1 MVKSNSKPD
10 SKSEDSEKK
19 DFKSK
24 VLDVLKSDEGQE
36 LIKNTVTV
44 YFDENTGKMD
54 LIPVDMTIS
63 DYMIDKIYKSDEFT
77 NLPLGIREGFLRS
90 NSKIQIELNALA
102 RKYSVAQY
110 FRYVEKCRAK
120 YHVTTKYDSLYFND
134 IIDCNYI
141 IDHKFKDILANR
153 LLHIL
158 NHEIPIYNELFNS
171 KSILNYSVKNFKK
184 LLDNTCTLLFDP
196 KSNEVFTNKSKSVFV
211 YNFKNVDLRSQLVM
225 DYFMNS
231 SFALEYIFLTGLL
244 KSKCILSIDSYPI
257 RYKKS
262 KKLYTGYIITSA
274 DLEVTQFCRP
284 D

>member
-10 SKSEDSEKK
+10 NKSEGSEKK

-36 LIKNTVTV
+36 LIKKTVTV

-54 LIPVDMTIS
+54 LIPIDMTIS
-63 DYMIDKIYKSDEFT
+63 DYMIDKIYKSDEFL
-77 NLPLGIREGFLRS
+77 NLPLGIREGFLKS
-90 NSKIQIELNALA
+90 NSKIQMDLNALA
-102 RKYSVAQY
+102 IKYSVSQY
-110 FRYVEKCRAK
+110 ARYIEKCKTKYHITAK
-120 YHVTTKYDSLYFND
+120 YNSLYFND

-171 KSILNYSVKNFKK
+171 KSVLNYSVKNFKK
-184 LLDNTCTLLFDP
+184 LLDNICKSLFDP
-196 KSNEVFTNKSKSVFV
+196 KSNEVFTNNNKSVFV
-211 YNFKNVDLRSQLVM
+211 YNFKSVDSRSQLIM

-244 KSKCILSIDSYPI
+244 NSKCIMSIDSYPF
-257 RYKKS
+257 RYKES
-262 KKLYTGYIITSA
+262 KKLFTGYIITSA